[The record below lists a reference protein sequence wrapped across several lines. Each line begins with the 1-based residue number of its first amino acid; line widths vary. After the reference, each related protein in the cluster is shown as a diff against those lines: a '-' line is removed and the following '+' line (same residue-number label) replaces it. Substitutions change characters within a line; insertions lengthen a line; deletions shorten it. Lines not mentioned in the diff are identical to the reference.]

1 MRLFY
6 AVLFSREAGAAL
18 ERIQETLKGEG
29 LRGRYIPPANFHL
42 TLHFL
47 GETPPE
53 EVSGLGALLER
64 EAGGIRFSSLDF
76 SGLGSFPRGSRDLV
90 YARFSDPD
98 RRLGE
103 LSSRLGRE
111 SGRGDRRSLKPHIT
125 LVRDG
130 RFPPGHRRE
139 LLDRRFPFPPA
150 PPVSLVLME
159 SRQGRGGVEYLPLFT
174 ITLPKK

>member
-53 EVSGLGALLER
+53 EVPGLGALLER
-64 EAGGIRFSSLDF
+64 EAGGIRLSPLEF
-76 SGLGSFPRGSRDLV
+76 SGLGSFPRGGRDLV
-90 YARFSDPD
+90 YARFSDPG
-98 RRLGE
+98 RQLAE

-125 LVRDG
+125 LIRDG
-130 RFPPGHRRE
+130 RIPPEDRRE
-139 LLDRRFPFPPA
+139 LPERRFPFPPA
-150 PPVSLVLME
+150 HPVSLALME

-174 ITLPKK
+174 MTLPEK